1 MACDRSNEKNTSIA
15 FEKLSITSSDQTSSQ
30 TKNDSKYLLP
40 VQSQTLSA
48 IQKIRN
54 SKNRADVKAIT
65 KKINKTSGTSFDE
78 GCIAVNISQL
88 LDKKIIT
95 NVKTP
100 EHLDSFRL
108 SIREISSRDNLPSQV
123 EEIILDDTQQC
134 QQNTLFISILLD
146 DIINNALRN
155 LDKSSDEAK
164 ITTRH
169 TNEISKFV
177 QQYTSD
183 DTLIPIP
190 NEIHTPTTKYYRV
203 SISASSFHKS
213 FQELQLKIYRL
224 NKSAN
229 SELALLNNK
238 MDSFS

>member
-100 EHLDSFRL
+100 QHLDYFRL
-108 SIREISSRDNLPSQV
+108 STTEITSEDNLPSQV
-123 EEIILDDTQQC
+123 EEIVLDDTQ
-134 QQNTLFISILLD
+134 
-146 DIINNALRN
+146 
-155 LDKSSDEAK
+155 
-164 ITTRH
+164 
-169 TNEISKFV
+169 
-177 QQYTSD
+177 
-183 DTLIPIP
+183 
-190 NEIHTPTTKYYRV
+190 
-203 SISASSFHKS
+203 
-213 FQELQLKIYRL
+213 
-224 NKSAN
+224 
-229 SELALLNNK
+229 
-238 MDSFS
+238 